1 MKKFFVTAEEILAVR
16 KFKPTEEEKKLI
28 STIKEYAS

>member
-1 MKKFFVTAEEILAVR
+1 MKKFFVTAAKILPDR